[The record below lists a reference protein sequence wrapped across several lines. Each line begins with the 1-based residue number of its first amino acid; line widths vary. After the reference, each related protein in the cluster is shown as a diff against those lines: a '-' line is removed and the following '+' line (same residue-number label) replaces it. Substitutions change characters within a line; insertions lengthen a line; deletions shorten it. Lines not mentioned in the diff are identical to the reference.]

1 MNIDPPFLIG
11 DVQRCTFTFNQF
23 THLSS
28 ESSSNLQGNEQLV
41 DIDLGEDIRLK
52 SWQFIED
59 FKVEIEL
66 EPVENAPYGE
76 HEISVTLINRFGE
89 FEGKG
94 LIFVF

>member
-1 MNIDPPFLIG
+1 MTPEDPS
-11 DVQRCTFTFNQF
+11 D
-23 THLSS
+23 
-28 ESSSNLQGNEQLV
+28 LQGNEQLV
-41 DIDLGEDIRLK
+41 NIELGDDIRLK